1 MSANL
6 FITSSDFIKSVAGI
20 YWDESKASRL
30 KALRGDESMQD
41 LADRI
46 GVSRLLI
53 RRLEKNLISPTNKSG
68 KPTIVG
74 RKTLEAIC
82 NGLSISLVDFLQVHE
97 VVIPK
102 GYSKRFF

>member
-30 KALRGDESMQD
+30 KALRGDESMQV

-74 RKTLEAIC
+74 RETLEAIC

-97 VVIPK
+97 VVSPKDFLKIP
-102 GYSKRFF
+102 